1 MMDIPV
7 EKISVIVFEDNMHF
21 SESLSLLLNLSERFT
36 CAFVS
41 SDTMNIIE
49 DIHTYKPQLLLM
61 DIEMPGMNGIEAT
74 KLVKQTFPD
83 LLVLMLTSFDDDDKI
98 FQSLCAGGSGYL
110 LKNATA
116 QQILQALTDVYNGG
130 SAFSPMVARRMVN
143 FFQNKMSYSV
153 ESDKL
158 TLKEKAVLQEL
169 VKGNSYKMI
178 AAELGISFET
188 VKGYIK
194 NIYKKLHVNNS
205 TEAVAKAIRQR
216 IV

>member
-1 MMDIPV
+1 MMDIPA

-21 SESLSLLLNLSERFT
+21 SESLSLLLNLSEKFT

-41 SDTMNIIE
+41 SDTMTIIE

-74 KLVKQTFPD
+74 KLVKETFPD

>member
-1 MMDIPV
+1 MDIPV

>member
-1 MMDIPV
+1 MDIPA

-21 SESLSLLLNLSERFT
+21 SESLSLLLNLSEKFT

-74 KLVKQTFPD
+74 KLVKETFPE

-178 AAELGISFET
+178 ASELGISFET

>member
-1 MMDIPV
+1 MAK
-7 EKISVIVFEDNMHF
+7 EKINVIVFEDNSHF
-21 SESLSLLLNLSERFT
+21 SESLSILLNLSEEFT
-36 CAFVS
+36 CVFAS

-49 DIHTYKPQLLLM
+49 DIRTFNPQLLLM

-74 KLVKQTFPD
+74 KLVKETFPE

-116 QQILQALTDVYNGG
+116 EQILQALKDVYNGG
-130 SAFSPMVARRMVN
+130 SAFSPMVAKRMVN
-143 FFQNKMSYSV
+143 FFQQKMSYTI

-158 TLKEKAVLQEL
+158 TTKEKAVLQEL

-178 AAELGISFET
+178 ANELSISFET

-194 NIYKKLHVNNS
+194 NIY
-205 TEAVAKAIRQR
+205 
-216 IV
+216 

>member
-1 MMDIPV
+1 MPE
-7 EKISVIVFEDNMHF
+7 EKINVIVFEDNLHF
-21 SESLSLLLNLSERFT
+21 SESLSILLNLSEEFT
-36 CAFVS
+36 CVFVS

-49 DIHTYKPQLLLM
+49 DIRTFKPQLLLM

-74 KLVKQTFPD
+74 KLVKETFPE

-110 LKNATA
+110 LKNANA
-116 QQILQALTDVYNGG
+116 QQILQGLRDVYNGG
-130 SAFSPMVARRMVN
+130 SAFSPMVARRMAN
-143 FFQNKMSYSV
+143 FFQHKMSYTV

-178 AAELGISFET
+178 ANELGISFET

-205 TEAVAKAIRQR
+205 SEAVAKAIRQR